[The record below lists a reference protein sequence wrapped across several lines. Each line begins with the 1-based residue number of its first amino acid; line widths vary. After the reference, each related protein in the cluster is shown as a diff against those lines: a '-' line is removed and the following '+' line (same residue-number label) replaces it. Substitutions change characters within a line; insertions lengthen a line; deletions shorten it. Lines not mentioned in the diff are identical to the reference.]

1 MYGESHS
8 KGCPYEGETGE
19 HQAGRLSP
27 GQSSRCD
34 LFALTHCILVMAHLF
49 KVWVKFAQA
58 FFISGIW
65 AYFQVLI
72 VFLLPQQARILNLND
87 LFPTSPLYFDSP

>member
-1 MYGESHS
+1 MAKATA
-8 KGCPYEGETGE
+8 KGVLMRARRVNTKLVGL
-19 HQAGRLSP
+19 ALDR
-27 GQSSRCD
+27 QSSGCD
-34 LFALTHCILVMAHLF
+34 LFALTCCILVTVHLF

-65 AYFQVLI
+65 AYFQVLV